1 MKQDPSEVQKSRHDF
16 LFLSQLQD
24 NVDQKEDTQVTALLE
39 NAKAYNQK
47 LSGHVPKIAEDQI
60 LPYQKQLSIDGQ
72 ENTPFGSILI
82 PKIDVNLPLYHTA
95 SNEALAVGAGHVEN
109 TSLPIG
115 GNNSHSSVSAHRGMT
130 TITAFDNLDRV
141 KEGDV
146 FAFSILGDLYA
157 YKVEEVQVVLPEEV
171 DKLRIQQ
178 GKDLATLIT
187 CTPYG
192 INSHRILVTGARCS
206 VPEDFLETKPD
217 KIQVVT
223 DKRNFPLFIGLMIV
237 AISMGILFY
246 WRQRDKKLALQ
257 AEREKQMESADQKDS
272 KRSNQI

>member
-1 MKQDPSEVQKSRHDF
+1 
-16 LFLSQLQD
+16 
-24 NVDQKEDTQVTALLE
+24 
-39 NAKAYNQK
+39 
-47 LSGHVPKIAEDQI
+47 
-60 LPYQKQLSIDGQ
+60 
-72 ENTPFGSILI
+72 
-82 PKIDVNLPLYHTA
+82 
-95 SNEALAVGAGHVEN
+95 
-109 TSLPIG
+109 
-115 GNNSHSSVSAHRGMT
+115 MT

-192 INSHRILVTGARCS
+192 INSHRILVTGARCP

-246 WRQRDKKLALQ
+246 WHQRDKKLALQ

-272 KRSNQI
+272 KRSNQA